1 MNLAHLARACNFKF
15 SFLQCSFF
23 SKVKLLPIEMTR
35 NFSLELHSITEL
47 LILMNFAL
55 RGDKNKWYFE
65 AFALELL

>member
-1 MNLAHLARACNFKF
+1 MAK
-15 SFLQCSFF
+15 
-23 SKVKLLPIEMTR
+23 

-65 AFALELL
+65 AFGLELL